1 MSQATVVMSQK
12 KRKRT
17 GSFIGKPAMAGS
29 FGRTRGR
36 SYRKAPWRKTRRSA
50 NSKNEALANLL
61 GDFMETKT
69 FPCTPT
75 NQQAAS
81 PIQTL
86 AKPYTVKYVLGNGV
100 PSTYSS
106 PHWTAVEG
114 LAIGQGD
121 GRNQRIGQSVYLKH
135 TKGTVTID
143 MPVMDPSVSRPM
155 EFRMIAFRKRQR
167 GAPTGVS
174 PDPDQALFH
183 DISGNE
189 IGDFTGGIRGIDLM
203 NLPVNRDNF
212 TVFMDKRFTLGPD
225 GALDSSGPAPVWKA
239 PSNYPSTVT
248 IPFTFNHERK
258 VTWFDGGIDP
268 SDYDGRFNIVIY
280 ASSVGRVESSQGWT
294 VDLRASTEF
303 LDP

>member
-1 MSQATVVMSQK
+1 MSQK

-17 GSFIGKPAMAGS
+17 GSFIGRPAMAGA

-36 SYRKAPWRKTRRSA
+36 SYRKATWRKTRRSV
-50 NSKNEALANLL
+50 NSKNEALAHLL

-69 FPCTPT
+69 FPCVPT
-75 NQQAAS
+75 NNEAAS

-100 PSTYSS
+100 PGTYSS

-114 LAIGQGD
+114 LSITQGD

-143 MPVMDPSVSRPM
+143 MPTMVAGGSRPM
-155 EFRMIAFRKRQR
+155 EFRMIAFRRRQR
-167 GAPTGVS
+167 GSPTGVS

-203 NLPVNRDNF
+203 NLPVNKDNY
-212 TVFMDKRFTLGPD
+212 TVFMDKKFTLGPD
-225 GALDSSGPAPVWKA
+225 ASVESSGA
-239 PSNYPSTVT
+239 SITGTNYPSTVT

-280 ASSVGRVESSQGWT
+280 ASSVGRLEASAGWT
-294 VDLRASTEF
+294 ANLRASTEF